1 MFYYYFY
8 SKEEFVLYLLMLV
21 VAIGMMLVGFM
32 FKRTFNRYSTQMSMT
47 RMTGAQVAERILRG
61 EGISG
66 VRVMPCRGH
75 LSDHYNPSDRT
86 VYLSDSVYNS
96 ASVAAI
102 GVAAHEVGHAIQ
114 HERGYAPLKLRS
126 AMVPILNVTQRFSFI
141 ALIFGLILDIFL
153 FGGFTFFAWI
163 GVAFYGA
170 YTLFTFVTLPVEL
183 NASKRAMAA
192 LGDMGILSR
201 EEKAPARKVLTAAAC
216 TYLISFAFSLLQL
229 LRIIAMLNR
238 SSHRRR

>member
-1 MFYYYFY
+1 MFFYYFQ
-8 SKEEFVLYLLMLV
+8 SEAEFILYLLMLI

-32 FKRTFNRYSTQMSMT
+32 FRRTFNRYSTQLSMT

-66 VRVMPCRGH
+66 VRVMPCRGQ
-75 LSDHYNPSDRT
+75 LTDHYNPSDRT
-86 VYLSDSVYNS
+86 VYLSQSVYNS
-96 ASVAAI
+96 TSVAAL
-102 GVAAHEVGHAIQ
+102 GVAAHEMGHAIQ
-114 HERGYAPLKLRS
+114 HERGYVPLRLRS
-126 AMVPILNVTQRFSFI
+126 AMVPVLNITQRFAFI
-141 ALIFGLILDIFL
+141 ALLFGFLLDIFL
-153 FGGFTFFAWI
+153 FGGFSFFAWI
-163 GVAFYGA
+163 GVAFYGL

-216 TYLISFAFSLLQL
+216 TYLISFAYSLLQL
-229 LRIIAMLNR
+229 LRLVAILSR
-238 SSHRRR
+238 SSNRRR